1 MGTHPLQGD
10 NRELTMVERVPE
22 EGSGRPQCQTA
33 RTRCLKKSARGGH
46 GFGSPKKSS
55 HEGRGAGESR
65 GGRERGTEWTGGQER
80 RSKRGPGCPASATPR
95 PALGTAGKKPASRVR
110 TKLGFKRRLP
120 GTSPCVNTVV
130 DRKASCHGSH
140 RQAQFFL

>member
-22 EGSGRPQCQTA
+22 EGSGKPQCQTA
-33 RTRCLKKSARGGH
+33 RTKCLKKSARGGH
-46 GFGSPKKSS
+46 GFGSPQKSS
-55 HEGRGAGESR
+55 HEGRRAGESG
-65 GGRERGTEWTGGQER
+65 GGRERGNWVDRWAGEEKQV
-80 RSKRGPGCPASATPR
+80 GPRLPGVSNTPAGS
-95 PALGTAGKKPASRVR
+95 GTAGKKPASCLR

-130 DRKASCHGSH
+130 NRKTSCHGSH